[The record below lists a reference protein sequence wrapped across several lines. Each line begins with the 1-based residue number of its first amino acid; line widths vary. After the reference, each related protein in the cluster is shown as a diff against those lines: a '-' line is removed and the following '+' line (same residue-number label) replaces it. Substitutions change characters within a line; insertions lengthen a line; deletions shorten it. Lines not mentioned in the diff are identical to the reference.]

1 MLNSDIDMIEEQNK
15 HIEQEIKRHEQLSS
29 MSDAQKATARQ
40 EIHKEIDEMREKNL
54 AKEAQIG
61 DIEQQMVEI
70 KDHVESMIKN
80 FDKSHFNL
88 AVASA
93 MQYDEDTVF
102 SENNVTL
109 YLSELE
115 EHISNFITYL
125 AAREKNPD
133 APISALPLDTMANKD
148 FEKKEAAIEVPSAH
162 DFANVDDETTTEAGG
177 DEIVTNPKDLYRKFE
192 ELANKG
198 YINPNQGTGA
208 TSGGGRK

>member
-1 MLNSDIDMIEEQNK
+1 
-15 HIEQEIKRHEQLSS
+15 

-70 KDHVESMIKN
+70 KEHVESMIKN

-198 YINPNQGTGA
+198 YINPN
-208 TSGGGRK
+208 

>member
-1 MLNSDIDMIEEQNK
+1 
-15 HIEQEIKRHEQLSS
+15 
-29 MSDAQKATARQ
+29 
-40 EIHKEIDEMREKNL
+40 
-54 AKEAQIG
+54 
-61 DIEQQMVEI
+61 MVEI
-70 KDHVESMIKN
+70 KTHVETMIN
-80 FDKSHFNL
+80 VFGDSHFTL

-148 FEKKEAAIEVPSAH
+148 FDKKESAIEVPSAH
-162 DFANVDDETTTEAGG
+162 DFANVDDETTTEAAG
-177 DEIVTNPKDLYRKFE
+177 DDIVTNPKDLYRKFE

-198 YINPNQGTGA
+198 YINPST
-208 TSGGGRK
+208 GGGAGTDNRGRKWWQINL